1 MTPVDFAEKFN
12 AYNGACFGLRP
23 TLTQSNHLRPQSK
36 AKNCENLYFT
46 GSSTHPGAGVPI
58 VLLSAKIASDELIL
72 DDSVSMKATKA
83 QTVHSAGGVANEG
96 S

>member
-1 MTPVDFAEKFN
+1 MTPPDFESKFN

-36 AKNCENLYFT
+36 AKDCENLYFT

-58 VLLSAKIASDELIL
+58 VLLSAKIATEELLL
-72 DDSVSMKATKA
+72 DDRGYEFVKKSTLELA
-83 QTVHSAGGVANEG
+83 AN
-96 S
+96 